1 MSTYFFLPFLN
12 LLIEL
17 IPKLPLKTI
26 STAHQNSVGA
36 CCIISKPLI
45 IEGCV
50 YGKKQQ
56 IKIALIII
64 VNSSSR
70 KLDELA
76 FIFSTETVFAA
87 SISLTLIIFSF
98 SKWWETFSIVLEINY
113 LPNGFFTNGSRKLSI
128 IMWTIIRF
136 RTYS

>member
-1 MSTYFFLPFLN
+1 M
-12 LLIEL
+12 EL

-26 STAHQNSVGA
+26 RTAHQNSFGA

-64 VNSSSR
+64 VKSSSR
-70 KLDELA
+70 KLFELA
-76 FIFSTETVFAA
+76 LIFSTETVFAA

-98 SKWWETFSIVLEINY
+98 SKWWETFSIVFEESKT
-113 LPNGFFTNGSRKLSI
+113 GA
-128 IMWTIIRF
+128 IMHLGWGEVVISVPF
-136 RTYS
+136 ENN